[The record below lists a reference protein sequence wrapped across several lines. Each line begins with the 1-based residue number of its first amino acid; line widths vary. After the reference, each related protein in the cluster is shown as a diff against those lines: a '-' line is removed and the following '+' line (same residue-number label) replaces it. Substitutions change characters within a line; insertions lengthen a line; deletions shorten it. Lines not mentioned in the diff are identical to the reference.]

1 MLKSYI
7 VMQIIYMAHDHCFL
21 YIYHGQNLLL
31 TVDTE
36 IELTFDN

>member
-1 MLKSYI
+1 MTIASYI
-7 VMQIIYMAHDHCFL
+7 